1 MKNCPFCGKAGVEKK
16 IFGSLDST
24 MDGMEIG
31 KGATCTNKEC
41 EISSHLFSVETWEN
55 RVELKETSENA

>member
-1 MKNCPFCGKAGVEKK
+1 MKSCPFCGEAGVEKK
-16 IFGSLDST
+16 IFGSMDST
-24 MDGMEIG
+24 MDGMEIE

-41 EISSHLFSVETWEN
+41 GISSYLFSVETWEN